1 MHLISPGLEKLK
13 QLLMASAAF
22 DQSPKAQ
29 CMSGT
34 WVGIIKELLSDLKD
48 SRSCLVWLK
57 GSPGSGKL
65 AIMKSICIE
74 LCADKIPVVLFFF
87 NKNGSRAHT
96 SLVERFVA
104 MIAHQ
109 LARISNE
116 FSKVLA
122 ELDLEESLRN
132 ISKAEQL
139 EELVISPASRVK
151 WSPQVVLVLD
161 VPDECRGQHALKE
174 LMELARKLL
183 QLPPAFAIL
192 ILSKTSSEVYLPGTT
207 VWMILTLKRMNE
219 LSYDAVFLISLM
231 S

>member
-1 MHLISPGLEKLK
+1 
-13 QLLMASAAF
+13 
-22 DQSPKAQ
+22 
-29 CMSGT
+29 
-34 WVGIIKELLSDLKD
+34 
-48 SRSCLVWLK
+48 
-57 GSPGSGKL
+57 
-65 AIMKSICIE
+65 MKSICIE

-116 FSKVLA
+116 FSKVL
-122 ELDLEESLRN
+122 EESLRN

-161 VPDECRGQHALKE
+161 APDECRGQHALKE

-207 VWMILTLKRMNE
+207 VWMILMLKRMYE
-219 LSYDAVFLISLM
+219 LSYDTVFLISPM